1 MRITDIPAENRP
13 RERMARYGPDALSD
27 AELLALILKTGT
39 RGENVT
45 DMGNRLIQKYG
56 IDKLSILSLDELQ
69 AIRGIGPAK
78 AMQISAA
85 FHLHKRCRMAEAGKT
100 PVKTAR
106 DVYEYAMPL
115 LAEKEKEHIIVMYLD
130 TKNRINK
137 HETVSM
143 GTLNSSL
150 IHPREIFK
158 TAIRESTNAIIVA
171 HNHPSGDPTPSRDDR
186 EITKELHAAGELLDI
201 QMLDHVIIGRDNY
214 YSFKERN
221 QL

>member
-1 MRITDIPAENRP
+1 MRMTDIPSENRP
-13 RERMARYGPDALSD
+13 RERMAKYGPDALSD
-27 AELLALILKTGT
+27 AEILALLLKNGT
-39 RGENVT
+39 VGENVT
-45 DMGNRLIQKYG
+45 DMSNRLIQRYG
-56 IDKLSILSLDELQ
+56 IERLSKLSLEELQ
-69 AIRGIGPAK
+69 EIRGIGPAK
-78 AMQISAA
+78 AMQIAAA
-85 FHLHKRCRMAEAGKT
+85 FQLDKRCRMAEYEKT

-106 DVYEYAMPL
+106 DVYEYAKPL
-115 LAEKEKEHIIVMYLD
+115 LAEKEKEHIMVMYLD

-158 TAIRESTNAIIVA
+158 TAIKENTNAIIVA
-171 HNHPSGDPTPSRDDR
+171 HNHPSGDPTPSKDDR
-186 EITKELHAAGELLDI
+186 DITKELYAAGELLEI
-201 QMLDHVIIGRDNY
+201 QMLDHVIIGKDNY